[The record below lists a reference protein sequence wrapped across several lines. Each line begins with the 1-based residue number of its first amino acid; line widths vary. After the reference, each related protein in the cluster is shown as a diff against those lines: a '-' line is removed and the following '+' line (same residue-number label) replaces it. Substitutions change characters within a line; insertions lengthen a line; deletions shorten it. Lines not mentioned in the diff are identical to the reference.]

1 MLVHSQ
7 LAETIHKI
15 AQFINQEAYSQA
27 SESCLELERIS
38 PEHPQLF
45 YFRGAIASS
54 SGDFSEAISY
64 FEQALAVG
72 PTVWPEVHYY
82 LAKVYYQQ
90 GLHHLALEHFKE
102 CQGYNEPSRSLEI
115 ARIYFDIG
123 LSKQGYKYLM
133 RVLEQN
139 PRHADAQSSLFFY
152 LPSVPGISDFERK
165 KVYANWA
172 EQYYSKYLPSQ
183 QSYTN
188 TVDPKRRLRIGYVSS
203 DFNLHAAANNFSPLY
218 QFRDH
223 EQFEIFSYC
232 NNIVVDGITENFK
245 QRSDQWREIQNLSAY
260 ELAEQIRQD
269 QIDIL
274 VDCNGHT
281 AGNRLRALSL
291 KPAPIQISGFG
302 FVFTTGM
309 AAFDYQLSDKIATPP
324 NRVRNFT
331 ETLIHLSS
339 QIHWAPFTLDINNLV
354 QKPSPV
360 LSNGF
365 VTFGSGNSSFKHN
378 EYVVKL
384 WSSILRQVP
393 KSVLHLKHKNF
404 GKEGVQYCFKQAFAA
419 EGIDSSR
426 LIFSGQTKMEEQML
440 FYNEIDIAL
449 DPFPYTGGMT
459 TCETLFMGT
468 PLIALDGD
476 GIRTSQSLLTLVGA
490 PELIAKNPEEYVF
503 KAIALARNPQRI
515 QEYKQNLRKQME
527 SSAIMHSLNFT
538 QEMERAYRHVW
549 EQWCQK
555 AV

>member
-1 MLVHSQ
+1 MVTHSQ
-7 LAETIHKI
+7 LTEIIHKI
-15 AQFINQEAYSQA
+15 AQSINQEAYSQA
-27 SESCLELERIS
+27 SEDCKELERIA

-54 SGDFSEAISY
+54 SGYFSEAIDY
-64 FEQALAVG
+64 FEQALKLG

-102 CQGYNEPSRSLEI
+102 CQGYNEPARSLDI
-115 ARIYFDIG
+115 ARTYFDIG
-123 LSKQGYKYLM
+123 FTNQGYKYLM

-139 PRHADAQSSLFFY
+139 PKHADAQSNLFFY
-152 LPSVPGISDFERK
+152 LPSIPGISDFERK
-165 KVYANWA
+165 KVYVKWA
-172 EQYYSKYLPSQ
+172 ENYYNQYSVSPPSYNN
-183 QSYTN
+183 SL
-188 TVDPKRRLRIGYVSS
+188 DPHRRLRIGYISS
-203 DFNLHAAANNFSPLY
+203 DFNLHAVANDLYPLY
-218 QFRDH
+218 QFRDN

-232 NNIVVDGITENFK
+232 NNMVTDEVTDNFRR
-245 QRSDQWREIQNLSAY
+245 RSDHWREVHDLSAY

-309 AAFDYQLSDKIATPP
+309 NAFDYQFSDKIATPP
-324 NRVRNFT
+324 NRVQNFT

-339 QIHWAPFTLDINNLV
+339 QIHWAPFTLDINNLIL
-354 QKPSPV
+354 KPSPV

-365 VTFGSGNSSFKHN
+365 VTFGSGNGSFKHN

-384 WSSILRQVP
+384 WASILRQVP

-404 GKEGVQYCFKQAFAA
+404 GKKGVQHCFKLAFAE

-426 LIFSGQTKMEEQML
+426 LIFSGATNMEEHML

-468 PLIALDGD
+468 PIIALDGD
-476 GIRTSQSLLTLVGA
+476 GIRTSQSLLTLVGS
-490 PELIAKNPEEYVF
+490 PELIAKSPEEYVF
-503 KAIALARNPQRI
+503 KAITLARNPQRI
-515 QEYKQNLRKQME
+515 QEYKQSLRKQME
-527 SSAIMHSLNFT
+527 SSAIMHSRNFT
-538 QEMERAYRHVW
+538 QEIERAYRYVW

-555 AV
+555 DI